1 MLRKVHIR
9 SSIVWGALVA
19 AVASF
24 FWFKGKI
31 TWFND
36 YVQVPDLN
44 YYLTPVIVSTLALR
58 LPDYIHSYITSV
70 IVCTLAL

>member
-9 SSIVWGALVA
+9 SFIVCGALVA

-31 TWFND
+31 TWFSD

-44 YYLTPVIVSTLALR
+44 YYLTPVIVSTLAL
-58 LPDYIHSYITSV
+58 
-70 IVCTLAL
+70 